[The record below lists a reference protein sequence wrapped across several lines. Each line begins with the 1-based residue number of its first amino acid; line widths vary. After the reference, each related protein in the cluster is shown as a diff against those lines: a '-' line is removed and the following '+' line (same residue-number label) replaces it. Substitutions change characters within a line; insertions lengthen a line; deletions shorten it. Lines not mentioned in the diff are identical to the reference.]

1 VQVLDLGGRSS
12 MRGGGGKFR
21 AGLGVVL
28 EGWKEKKI
36 ESKREKKYIRK
47 AQIENV
53 V

>member
-1 VQVLDLGGRSS
+1 

-28 EGWKEKKI
+28 EGWKEKKL
-36 ESKREKKYIRK
+36 KAREKKIYIRK

>member
-28 EGWKEKKI
+28 EGWKEKKL
-36 ESKREKKYIRK
+36 KAREKKNISERRRLK
-47 AQIENV
+47 M
-53 V
+53 